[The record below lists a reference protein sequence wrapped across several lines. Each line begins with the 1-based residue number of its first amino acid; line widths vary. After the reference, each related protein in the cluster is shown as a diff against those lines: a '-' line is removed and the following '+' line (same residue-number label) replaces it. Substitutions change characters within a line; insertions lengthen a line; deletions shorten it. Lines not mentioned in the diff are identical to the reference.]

1 MDKHISL
8 ARELGYEG
16 QELRDYLKRQQDLE
30 REERLA
36 QREYE
41 KEKREAEQKDKERE
55 EKDKEREQK
64 DKEREQKEKD
74 REQKDKDRE
83 LEKLRIEAEKL
94 KIEAARKDKE
104 MEMEKEIAL
113 KKIEAEVEL
122 KKIEAETTSH
132 PWGPKEK
139 SSNPR
144 SPKLPYFDEHTDKM
158 DSYLTRF
165 ESYALSNKWDPSMWA
180 SYLSALLKGR
190 ALEVFVR
197 LSRDDQ
203 SDYGQIKEALLT
215 NFDLTERS
223 FRKKFRDCRPEKAE
237 TFRQFSGRLASY
249 LDKWLGLAKVEKTY
263 EAVCD
268 FLARDQFLDCCS
280 HELYLYLKPK
290 PFKAIDELAH
300 EADLFA
306 DAKGGVP
313 LCISKGQH
321 KSRGVDQAQP
331 KVELKQDQRPVIQC
345 KICGKPHPTYKCWN
359 NPDNKK
365 VASSAEFDS
374 QYRGGNSNWG
384 QDRNRGQ
391 VDQRDNH
398 YNSHN
403 DNNYRTVHQVNF
415 CKINSDVGKGQDK
428 FSFPSSSSEGLPHKD
443 SKGTCHFPRSRLPTA
458 IGTVNGK
465 EIRVLRDT
473 GCTGVVV
480 RRSLVSDGQM
490 LNKQSGVTLINN
502 YKQRCPMARI
512 NIDCPF
518 FRGTTDALCIDDPA
532 HDLVIGNIE
541 GSKFPDMTH
550 FSSGVVNK
558 KRSKK
563 SRKDRK
569 VKWADKF
576 IRQHRQELCMMQAS
590 DAKLAD
596 IRRRVESGSVTK
608 GRSFS
613 SGETKFIRRN
623 GLIYRHFK
631 KNANVSL
638 QLVVPSSLTHSVM
651 NLAHESRK
659 VVNHRGR
666 KETISKVLDEFYW
679 PGVCREVTQF
689 CRSCATCQRTNH
701 NIKVAMTHCCSV
713 PQRNISSKEAVVSR
727 TRRTESQTERRRSY
741 GSGRRC
747 PIPYYWRNM
756 TVTESSSQC

>member
-41 KEKREAEQKDKERE
+41 KEKKEA
-55 EKDKEREQK
+55 
-64 DKEREQKEKD
+64 EQKEKD

-83 LEKLRIEAEKL
+83 LEKLRIEVEKL

-104 MEMEKEIAL
+104 MEMEKEIVL

-345 KICGKPHPTYKCWN
+345 KICGKPHPTYKCWK
-359 NPDNKK
+359 NPDNKR
-365 VASSAEFDS
+365 VASSAESDS
-374 QYRGGNSNWG
+374 QYTYRGDNSNWG
-384 QDRNRGQ
+384 QDRNRGR
-391 VDQRDNH
+391 VDHCDNH
-398 YNSHN
+398 Y
-403 DNNYRTVHQVNF
+403 DNNYRTDHQVNF
-415 CKINSDVGKGQDK
+415 CKINSDVGKGQAK
-428 FSFPSSSSEGLPHKD
+428 FSSHHSSSEVLPRKD
-443 SKGTCHFPRSRLPTA
+443 SKGTCHFPRSRFPTA
-458 IGTVNGK
+458 IGTVNDK
-465 EIRVLRDT
+465 EVRVLRDT

-518 FRGTTDALCIDDPA
+518 FRGITDALCIDDPA

-550 FSSGVVNK
+550 FSSGVVQNK
-558 KRSKK
+558 Q
-563 SRKDRK
+563 SRKDRRKNRK
-569 VKWADKF
+569 VKVADKF
-576 IRQHRQELCMMQAS
+576 IRQNRQELCMMQGS

-596 IRRRVESGSVTK
+596 IRSRVESGSVTMSR
-608 GRSFS
+608 GFS

-638 QLVVPSSLTHSVM
+638 QLVVPSSLTHSIM
-651 NLAHESRK
+651 NLAHESQK
-659 VVNHRGR
+659 VVDHRGR

-679 PGVCREVTQF
+679 HGVCREVTQF

-701 NIKVAMTHCCSV
+701 NIKVTMTHCCSV

-727 TRRTESQTERRRSY
+727 SRRTDSQTEGRRSY

-756 TVTESSSQC
+756 TVTDSSSQN

>member
-36 QREYE
+36 QMEYE
-41 KEKREAEQKDKERE
+41 REKREAEQKE
-55 EKDKEREQK
+55 
-64 DKEREQKEKD
+64 
-74 REQKDKDRE
+74 KDRE
-83 LEKLRIEAEKL
+83 LEKMKIEAGRKDKEVEKL
-94 KIEAARKDKE
+94 KIEAARKNKE
-104 MEMEKEIAL
+104 MEMEKEVAL

-122 KKIEAETTSH
+122 KKIEAKTTSH

-268 FLARDQFLDCCS
+268 FLARDQFLDCCN

-290 PFKAIDELAH
+290 TFKVLGELAH

-313 LCISKGQH
+313 LCITKGRQESK
-321 KSRGVDQAQP
+321 GVDQAQP
-331 KVELKQDQRPVIQC
+331 KVEPKQDQRPRVQC
-345 KICGKPHPTYKCWN
+345 KICGKPHPTYKCWK

-374 QYRGGNSNWG
+374 QYRGDNSNWG
-384 QDRNRGQ
+384 QDRNFGRS
-391 VDQRDNH
+391 DQRDNQ
-398 YNSHN
+398 YN
-403 DNNYRTVHQVNF
+403 NNYRTDHQVNF
-415 CKINSDVGKGQDK
+415 CKIDLKSSDVGKGQAK
-428 FSFPSSSSEGLPHKD
+428 FSSPHSSSKVLPRKD
-443 SKGTCHFPRSRLPTA
+443 NKGTCHFPRSRLPTA

-502 YKQRCPMARI
+502 YKQRCPVARI
-512 NIDCPF
+512 NIDCSF

-550 FSSGVVNK
+550 FSSGVVKNK
-558 KRSKK
+558 QSRNDR
-563 SRKDRK
+563 RKDRK
-569 VKWADKF
+569 VKVADKF

-590 DAKLAD
+590 DSKLED
-596 IRRRVESGSVTK
+596 IRRRVESGSVTMSR
-608 GRSFS
+608 GFS
-613 SGETKFIRRN
+613 SGETKFIRMN
-623 GLIYRHFK
+623 GLI
-631 KNANVSL
+631 
-638 QLVVPSSLTHSVM
+638 
-651 NLAHESRK
+651 
-659 VVNHRGR
+659 
-666 KETISKVLDEFYW
+666 
-679 PGVCREVTQF
+679 
-689 CRSCATCQRTNH
+689 
-701 NIKVAMTHCCSV
+701 
-713 PQRNISSKEAVVSR
+713 
-727 TRRTESQTERRRSY
+727 
-741 GSGRRC
+741 
-747 PIPYYWRNM
+747 
-756 TVTESSSQC
+756 

>member
-1 MDKHISL
+1 MDEHISL

-16 QELRDYLKRQQDLE
+16 QEPRDYLKRQQDLE

-55 EKDKEREQK
+55 QKDKEREQK
-64 DKEREQKEKD
+64 DKDREQKEKD
-74 REQKDKDRE
+74 RELEKMKIEAVCKDKE
-83 LEKLRIEAEKL
+83 LEKL

-104 MEMEKEIAL
+104 MEMEKKIAL

-190 ALEVFVR
+190 ALEVSVR

-290 PFKAIDELAH
+290 TFKVLGELAH

-306 DAKGGVP
+306 DARGGVP
-313 LCISKGQH
+313 GCVAKGQRES
-321 KSRGVDQAQP
+321 KVVGQAQP
-331 KVELKQDQRPVIQC
+331 KVESKQDQRPVVKC

-365 VASSAEFDS
+365 IASSAEFDS

-384 QDRNRGQ
+384 QNRNFGRS
-391 VDQRDNH
+391 DQRDNH
-398 YNSHN
+398 Y
-403 DNNYRTVHQVNF
+403 DNNYRTDHQVNF
-415 CKINSDVGKGQDK
+415 CKIDYKSLDVDKGKTK
-428 FSFPSSSSEGLPHKD
+428 FSSPHSSLEVLPHED
-443 SKGTCHFPRSRLPTA
+443 SKGTCHFPRSRLPTE

-465 EIRVLRDT
+465 EARVLRDT

-502 YKQRCPMARI
+502 YNQRCPMARI

-518 FRGTTDALCIDDPA
+518 FRGTTDALCIEDPA
-532 HDLVIGNIE
+532 QDLIIGNIE

-550 FSSGVVNK
+550 FSSGVNRNK
-558 KRSKK
+558 SSKNR
-563 SRKDRK
+563 RKNRK
-569 VKWADKF
+569 VPDKF
-576 IRQHRQELCMMQAS
+576 IRQNRQELVLKQAS

-608 GRSFS
+608 SHSFS
-613 SGETKFIRRN
+613 SGETKFIRMN
-623 GLIYRHFK
+623 GLIYRHFM
-631 KNANVSL
+631 KNGKVSL
-638 QLVVPSSLTHSVM
+638 QLVIPSSLTHSVI
-651 NLAHESRK
+651 N
-659 VVNHRGR
+659 
-666 KETISKVLDEFYW
+666 
-679 PGVCREVTQF
+679 
-689 CRSCATCQRTNH
+689 
-701 NIKVAMTHCCSV
+701 
-713 PQRNISSKEAVVSR
+713 
-727 TRRTESQTERRRSY
+727 
-741 GSGRRC
+741 
-747 PIPYYWRNM
+747 
-756 TVTESSSQC
+756 

>member
-8 ARELGYEG
+8 ARKLGYEG

-55 EKDKEREQK
+55 QK
-64 DKEREQKEKD
+64 DKEREQKE
-74 REQKDKDRE
+74 KDRE

-122 KKIEAETTSH
+122 KKIEAETISH

-331 KVELKQDQRPVIQC
+331 KVEPKQDQRPVVKC
-345 KICGKPHPTYKCWN
+345 KFCGKPHPSHKCWN
-359 NPDNKK
+359 NPDNKR
-365 VASSAEFDS
+365 VAYSAQFDS
-374 QYRGGNSNWG
+374 QYRGDNSYRD
-384 QDRNRGQ
+384 QDRNFGRS
-391 VDQRDNH
+391 DQRDNH
-398 YNSHN
+398 YN
-403 DNNYRTVHQVNF
+403 NNYRTDHQVNF
-415 CKINSDVGKGQDK
+415 CKIDNKSSDIGK
-428 FSFPSSSSEGLPHKD
+428 GLPHKD

-465 EIRVLRDT
+465 EVRVLRDT

-502 YKQRCPMARI
+502 YNQKCPVARI

-541 GSKFPDMTH
+541 GSKFPDITH
-550 FSSGVVNK
+550 FSSGVVKNK
-558 KRSKK
+558 Q
-563 SRKDRK
+563 SRKDRRKNRRVK
-569 VKWADKF
+569 VADKF
-576 IRQHRQELCMMQAS
+576 IRQHRQELCMRQAS

-596 IRRRVESGSVTK
+596 IRKRVESGSVTK
-608 GRSFS
+608 SRSFS

-623 GLIYRHFK
+623 GLIYRQFM
-631 KNANVSL
+631 KNGKVSL
-638 QLVVPSSLTHSVM
+638 QLVIPSSLTHSVM

-689 CRSCATCQRTNH
+689 CRSCAICQRTTH

-713 PQRNISSKEAVVSR
+713 PQRNISSKKAVVSR
-727 TRRTESQTERRRSY
+727 TRRTDSQTERRRSY

-756 TVTESSSQC
+756 TGTESSCQN

>member
-1 MDKHISL
+1 MK
-8 ARELGYEG
+8 
-16 QELRDYLKRQQDLE
+16 KRKG
-30 REERLA
+30 RPS
-36 QREYE
+36 
-41 KEKREAEQKDKERE
+41 KKIKKGSKKRKIGSK
-55 EKDKEREQK
+55 KI
-64 DKEREQKEKD
+64 
-74 REQKDKDRE
+74 
-83 LEKLRIEAEKL
+83 RIEAEKL

-144 SPKLPYFDEHTDKM
+144 SPKLPYFDEQTDKM

-280 HELYLYLKPK
+280 HELYMYLKPK
-290 PFKAIDELAH
+290 PFKVLGELAH

-313 LCISKGQH
+313 LCVAKGRH
-321 KSRGVDQAQP
+321 ENKVVGQAQP
-331 KVELKQDQRPVIQC
+331 KVEPKQDQRPVVKC
-345 KICGKPHPTYKCWN
+345 KFCGKPHPTHKCWN

-365 VASSAEFDS
+365 FASSAEFDS
-374 QYRGGNSNWG
+374 QYRGSNSNWG
-384 QDRNRGQ
+384 QDRNLGR
-391 VDQRDNH
+391 VDHHDNR
-398 YNSHN
+398 Y
-403 DNNYRTVHQVNF
+403 DYNNYKTDHQVNF
-415 CKINSDVGKGQDK
+415 CKIGSLNVGKGQ
-428 FSFPSSSSEGLPHKD
+428 FSSPHSSTGGLPHKD
-443 SKGTCHFPRSRLPTA
+443 SKGSCHFPRSRLPTA
-458 IGTVNGK
+458 VGTVNDK
-465 EIRVLRDT
+465 EVRVLRDT

-502 YKQRCPMARI
+502 YKQRCPVARI

-518 FRGTTDALCIDDPA
+518 FRGSTDALCIDDPA

-541 GSKFPDMTH
+541 GSKFPDITH
-550 FSSGVVNK
+550 FPSGVVRN

-569 VKWADKF
+569 VKVADKF
-576 IRQHRQELCMMQAS
+576 IRQHRQEILMKQAS
-590 DAKLAD
+590 DIKLRE

-608 GRSFS
+608 SRSFFT
-613 SGETKFIRRN
+613 GETKFIRRN

-651 NLAHESRK
+651 NLAHESQK

-689 CRSCATCQRTNH
+689 CRSCAICQRTTH
-701 NIKVAMTHCCSV
+701 NIKVAMTQCCSI

-727 TRRTESQTERRRSY
+727 TRRTDSQTERRRSY

-756 TVTESSSQC
+756 TETESSSQ

>member
-55 EKDKEREQK
+55 QK

-94 KIEAARKDKE
+94 KIEAARKDK
-104 MEMEKEIAL
+104 EMEKEIAL

-165 ESYALSNKWDPSMWA
+165 ESYALSNKWDSSMWE

-290 PFKAIDELAH
+290 TFKALGELAH

-313 LCISKGQH
+313 LCITEGRQESKV
-321 KSRGVDQAQP
+321 VDQAQP
-331 KVELKQDQRPVIQC
+331 KVEPKQDQRPTVKC
-345 KICGKPHPTYKCWN
+345 KICGKPHPTYKCWK
-359 NPDNKK
+359 NPDNKR
-365 VASSAEFDS
+365 VASSAEFDF
-374 QYRGGNSNWG
+374 QYTCRGDNSNWG
-384 QDRNRGQ
+384 QDRNRGR
-391 VDQRDNH
+391 VDHCDNH
-398 YNSHN
+398 Y
-403 DNNYRTVHQVNF
+403 DNNYRTDHQVNF
-415 CKINSDVGKGQDK
+415 CKINSDVGKGQAK
-428 FSFPSSSSEGLPHKD
+428 LSSHHSSSEVLPRKD
-443 SKGTCHFPRSRLPTA
+443 RKGTCRFPRSRLPTA

-465 EIRVLRDT
+465 EVRVLRDT

-502 YKQRCPMARI
+502 YNQRCPMARI

-518 FRGTTDALCIDDPA
+518 FRGSTDALCIDDPA

-541 GSKFPDMTH
+541 GSKFPDMSH
-550 FSSGVVNK
+550 FSSGVNR
-558 KRSKK
+558 KRQ
-563 SRKDRK
+563 SRKDRRKNRK
-569 VKWADKF
+569 VKVADKF

-590 DAKLAD
+590 DVKLIE
-596 IRRRVESGSVTK
+596 IRSRVESGSVTK
-608 GRSFS
+608 SRSFS
-613 SGETKFIRRN
+613 TGETKFIRRN

-651 NLAHESRK
+651 NLAHESLR
-659 VVNHRGR
+659 VLNHRGR
-666 KETISKVLDEFYW
+666 KETIAKVLDEFYW

-689 CRSCATCQRTNH
+689 CRSCAICQRTTH

-727 TRRTESQTERRRSY
+727 TRRTDTQTERRRSY

-747 PIPYYWRNM
+747 PIPYYLRNM
-756 TVTESSSQC
+756 TGTESSSQC

>member
-1 MDKHISL
+1 M
-8 ARELGYEG
+8 
-16 QELRDYLKRQQDLE
+16 
-30 REERLA
+30 
-36 QREYE
+36 
-41 KEKREAEQKDKERE
+41 
-55 EKDKEREQK
+55 
-64 DKEREQKEKD
+64 
-74 REQKDKDRE
+74 
-83 LEKLRIEAEKL
+83 
-94 KIEAARKDKE
+94 
-104 MEMEKEIAL
+104 
-113 KKIEAEVEL
+113 
-122 KKIEAETTSH
+122 
-132 PWGPKEK
+132 
-139 SSNPR
+139 
-144 SPKLPYFDEHTDKM
+144 
-158 DSYLTRF
+158 
-165 ESYALSNKWDPSMWA
+165 
-180 SYLSALLKGR
+180 
-190 ALEVFVR
+190 
-197 LSRDDQ
+197 
-203 SDYGQIKEALLT
+203 
-215 NFDLTERS
+215 
-223 FRKKFRDCRPEKAE
+223 
-237 TFRQFSGRLASY
+237 
-249 LDKWLGLAKVEKTY
+249 GLAKVEKTY

-290 PFKAIDELAH
+290 PFKALGELSH
-300 EADLFA
+300 EADMFA

-313 LCISKGQH
+313 LCVAKGKH
-321 KSRGVDQAQP
+321 ENKGVDQAQP
-331 KVELKQDQRPVIQC
+331 KVEPKQEKRPRVQC
-345 KICGKPHPTYKCWN
+345 KICGKPHPTYKCWK
-359 NPDNKK
+359 NPDNKR

-374 QYRGGNSNWG
+374 QYTYRGDNSNWG
-384 QDRNRGQ
+384 QDRSFGR
-391 VDQRDNH
+391 VDQLNNHFDN
-398 YNSHN
+398 
-403 DNNYRTVHQVNF
+403 NNYRTDHQVNF
-415 CKINSDVGKGQDK
+415 CKFDIKSSDVGKGQAK
-428 FSFPSSSSEGLPHKD
+428 FSSPHSSSEVLPRKD

-465 EIRVLRDT
+465 EVRVLRDT

-502 YKQRCPMARI
+502 YNQRCPMARI

-518 FRGTTDALCIDDPA
+518 FKGTTDALCIDDPA

-541 GSKFPDMTH
+541 GSKFPNMTH

-563 SRKDRK
+563 SRKNRK
-569 VKWADKF
+569 VKVADKF
-576 IRQHRQELCMMQAS
+576 IRQNRQELVLKQAS
-590 DAKLAD
+590 DVKLIE

-608 GRSFS
+608 SRSFS
-613 SGETKFIRRN
+613 TGETKFIRRN

-689 CRSCATCQRTNH
+689 CRSCAICQRTTH

-756 TVTESSSQC
+756 TVTDSSSQH

>member
-55 EKDKEREQK
+55 
-64 DKEREQKEKD
+64 QKEKD

-83 LEKLRIEAEKL
+83 FEKLRIEAEKL

-290 PFKAIDELAH
+290 PFKVLGELAH

-313 LCISKGQH
+313 LCISKGQREN
-321 KSRGVDQAQP
+321 KVADKVQP
-331 KVELKQDQRPVIQC
+331 KVEPKQNQRPVIKC
-345 KICGKPHPTYKCWN
+345 KICGKPHPTHKCWN
-359 NPDNKK
+359 NPDNKR
-365 VASSAEFDS
+365 VAYCAEFDS
-374 QYRGGNSNWG
+374 QYRGDNSYRD
-384 QDRNRGQ
+384 QDRNFGRS
-391 VDQRDNH
+391 DQRDND
-398 YNSHN
+398 Y
-403 DNNYRTVHQVNF
+403 DNYRTDHQVNF
-415 CKINSDVGKGQDK
+415 CKIESLNVGKGQAEI
-428 FSFPSSSSEGLPHKD
+428 SSHHSSSEVLPRKD
-443 SKGTCHFPRSRLPTA
+443 SKGSCHFPRSKLPTA

-465 EIRVLRDT
+465 EVRVLRDT

-502 YKQRCPMARI
+502 YNQRCPMARI

-558 KRSKK
+558 NKQ
-563 SRKDRK
+563 SRKDRRNNRK
-569 VKWADKF
+569 VKVADNF
-576 IRQHRQELCMMQAS
+576 IRQNRQELLLKQAS
-590 DAKLAD
+590 DVRLKE

-608 GRSFS
+608 SRSFS
-613 SGETKFIRRN
+613 NGETKFIRRN

-631 KNANVSL
+631 KNGKVSL
-638 QLVVPSSLTHSVM
+638 QLVIPSSLTHSVI

-689 CRSCATCQRTNH
+689 CRSCAICQRTTH
-701 NIKVAMTHCCSV
+701 NIKVAMTHSCSI

-727 TRRTESQTERRRSY
+727 TRRTDSQTERRRSY

-756 TVTESSSQC
+756 TVTDSSSQH

>member
-41 KEKREAEQKDKERE
+41 RENREAEQKEKDWELEKMKIEATR
-55 EKDKEREQK
+55 KDKEV
-64 DKEREQKEKD
+64 
-74 REQKDKDRE
+74 
-83 LEKLRIEAEKL
+83 EKL

-104 MEMEKEIAL
+104 MEMEKEVAL

-180 SYLSALLKGR
+180 SYLSGLLKGR

-223 FRKKFRDCRPEKAE
+223 FRKKFRDCRPKKAE

-290 PFKAIDELAH
+290 PFKVLGELSH

-313 LCISKGQH
+313 LCVAKGRH
-321 KSRGVDQAQP
+321 ENKVVGQAQP
-331 KVELKQDQRPVIQC
+331 KVEPKQDQRPVVKC
-345 KICGKPHPTYKCWN
+345 KFCGKPHPTQKCWN

-365 VASSAEFDS
+365 FASSAECDS
-374 QYRGGNSNWG
+374 QYRGSNSNWG
-384 QDRNRGQ
+384 QDRNRGR
-391 VDQRDNH
+391 VDQLDNR
-398 YNSHN
+398 Y
-403 DNNYRTVHQVNF
+403 DYDNYRTDHQVNF
-415 CKINSDVGKGQDK
+415 CEIDNKSLDVYKRQAK
-428 FSFPSSSSEGLPHKD
+428 FSSPHSSTEVLPRKD
-443 SKGTCHFPRSRLPTA
+443 SKGTCHFPRSRLRTA
-458 IGTVNGK
+458 VGTVNGK
-465 EIRVLRDT
+465 EVRVLRDT

-502 YKQRCPMARI
+502 YKQRCPLARI

-518 FRGTTDALCIDDPA
+518 FRGSTDALCIEDPA

-541 GSKFPDMTH
+541 GSKFPDITH
-550 FSSGVVNK
+550 FSSGVNRN

-569 VKWADKF
+569 VKVADKF
-576 IRQHRQELCMMQAS
+576 IRQNRQELRMMQAS

-608 GRSFS
+608 SRSFS

-631 KNANVSL
+631 KNAKVSL

-689 CRSCATCQRTNH
+689 CRSCAICQRTTH

-756 TVTESSSQC
+756 TTESISQH

>member
-1 MDKHISL
+1 M
-8 ARELGYEG
+8 
-16 QELRDYLKRQQDLE
+16 
-30 REERLA
+30 
-36 QREYE
+36 
-41 KEKREAEQKDKERE
+41 
-55 EKDKEREQK
+55 
-64 DKEREQKEKD
+64 
-74 REQKDKDRE
+74 
-83 LEKLRIEAEKL
+83 
-94 KIEAARKDKE
+94 
-104 MEMEKEIAL
+104 
-113 KKIEAEVEL
+113 EL

-180 SYLSALLKGR
+180 SYLSALLKGHP
-190 ALEVFVR
+190 LEVFVR

-203 SDYGQIKEALLT
+203 SDYDQIKEALLT

-249 LDKWLGLAKVEKTY
+249 LDKWLGLARVEKTY

-290 PFKAIDELAH
+290 TFKVLGELAH

-306 DAKGGVP
+306 DAKGSVSM
-313 LCISKGQH
+313 CISKGQREN
-321 KSRGVDQAQP
+321 KVVDQAQP
-331 KVELKQDQRPVIQC
+331 KVEPKQEQRPGVQC

-365 VASSAEFDS
+365 VASSVEFDS
-374 QYRGGNSNWG
+374 QYTYRGDNSNWG
-384 QDRNRGQ
+384 QDRNRGR

-403 DNNYRTVHQVNF
+403 DNNYRTDHQVNF
-415 CKINSDVGKGQDK
+415 CKINSDVGKGPDK
-428 FSFPSSSSEGLPHKD
+428 FSFPSSSSEGLPRKD
-443 SKGTCHFPRSRLPTA
+443 SKCTCQFPRSRLPTA
-458 IGTVNGK
+458 VGIINGK
-465 EIRVLRDT
+465 EVRVLRDT

-480 RRSLVSDGQM
+480 RRSLVSDDQM

-502 YKQRCPMARI
+502 YKQRCPLARI
-512 NIDCPF
+512 NINCPF
-518 FRGTTDALCIDDPA
+518 FRGITDALCIDDPA

-541 GSKFPDMTH
+541 GSKFPDITH
-550 FSSGVVNK
+550 FSSRVNRN
-558 KRSKK
+558 KRSKNR
-563 SRKDRK
+563 RKNRK
-569 VKWADKF
+569 VKVADKF
-576 IRQHRQELCMMQAS
+576 IRQNRQELVLKQAS
-590 DAKLAD
+590 DVKLRE
-596 IRRRVESGSVTK
+596 IRKRVESGSVTK

-623 GLIYRHFK
+623 GLIYRHFM
-631 KNANVSL
+631 KNGKVSL
-638 QLVVPSSLTHSVM
+638 QLVIPSSLTHSVI

-659 VVNHRGR
+659 VVNHKGR

-689 CRSCATCQRTNH
+689 CRSCAICQRTTH

-713 PQRNISSKEAVVSR
+713 PQRNISSKEAVVRR

-756 TVTESSSQC
+756 TESSSQH

>member
-1 MDKHISL
+1 M
-8 ARELGYEG
+8 
-16 QELRDYLKRQQDLE
+16 
-30 REERLA
+30 
-36 QREYE
+36 
-41 KEKREAEQKDKERE
+41 
-55 EKDKEREQK
+55 
-64 DKEREQKEKD
+64 
-74 REQKDKDRE
+74 
-83 LEKLRIEAEKL
+83 
-94 KIEAARKDKE
+94 
-104 MEMEKEIAL
+104 
-113 KKIEAEVEL
+113 EL

-237 TFRQFSGRLASY
+237 TFRQFSGRLASN

-313 LCISKGQH
+313 LCVSKGQH
-321 KSRGVDQAQP
+321 KSKGVDQAQP
-331 KVELKQDQRPVIQC
+331 KVEPKQDQRPVVKC
-345 KICGKPHPTYKCWN
+345 KICGKPHPTHKCWN
-359 NPDNKK
+359 NPDNKR

-374 QYRGGNSNWG
+374 QYRGDNSYKD
-384 QDRNRGQ
+384 QDRNFGRS
-391 VDQRDNH
+391 DQRDNH
-398 YNSHN
+398 YN
-403 DNNYRTVHQVNF
+403 NNYRTDHQVNF
-415 CKINSDVGKGQDK
+415 CKIDNKSSDIGK
-428 FSFPSSSSEGLPHKD
+428 GLPHKD

-465 EIRVLRDT
+465 EVRVLRDT

-502 YKQRCPMARI
+502 YNQRCPMARI

-563 SRKDRK
+563 SRKNRK
-569 VKWADKF
+569 VKVADKF
-576 IRQHRQELCMMQAS
+576 IRQNRQELCMKQAS
-590 DAKLAD
+590 DAKLVD

-608 GRSFS
+608 GRS
-613 SGETKFIRRN
+613 GETKFIRMN

-631 KNANVSL
+631 KNARVSL
-638 QLVVPSSLTHSVM
+638 QLVVPSSLTQSVM

-689 CRSCATCQRTNH
+689 CRSCATCQRTTH

-727 TRRTESQTERRRSY
+727 TRRTDSQTERRRSY

-756 TVTESSSQC
+756 TVTDSSSQA

>member
-16 QELRDYLKRQQDLE
+16 QELRDYLKMQQDLE

-41 KEKREAEQKDKERE
+41 KEKREAEQ
-55 EKDKEREQK
+55 KDKEREQK

-113 KKIEAEVEL
+113 KKIEAKVEL

-203 SDYGQIKEALLT
+203 SDYGQIKEALLI

-290 PFKAIDELAH
+290 PFKVLGELAH
-300 EADLFA
+300 EADMFA

-313 LCISKGQH
+313 LCITKGQ
-321 KSRGVDQAQP
+321 RGSKVVDQAQP
-331 KVELKQDQRPVIQC
+331 KVEPKQVQRPVVKC
-345 KICGKPHPTYKCWN
+345 KNCGKPHPTYKCWN
-359 NPDNKK
+359 SPDNKK
-365 VASSAEFDS
+365 VASSAEFNS

-384 QDRNRGQ
+384 QDRNRGR
-391 VDQRDNH
+391 VDHCDNH
-398 YNSHN
+398 Y
-403 DNNYRTVHQVNF
+403 DNNYRTDHQVNF
-415 CKINSDVGKGQDK
+415 CKIESSDVGKGQAK
-428 FSFPSSSSEGLPHKD
+428 VEVLPRKD
-443 SKGTCHFPRSRLPTA
+443 RKGSCHFPRSRLPTA

-465 EIRVLRDT
+465 EVRVLRDT

-502 YKQRCPMARI
+502 YKQRCHMTRI

-518 FRGTTDALCIDDPA
+518 FRGSTDALCIEEPA

-541 GSKFPDMTH
+541 GSKFPDITH
-550 FSSGVVNK
+550 FSSGVVKNK
-558 KRSKK
+558 QSTKDR
-563 SRKDRK
+563 RKNRK
-569 VKWADKF
+569 VKVADKF
-576 IRQHRQELCMMQAS
+576 IKQNRQELCMKQAS

-608 GRSFS
+608 SHSFS

-623 GLIYRHFK
+623 GLIYRHHK
-631 KNANVSL
+631 KNAKVSL

-689 CRSCATCQRTNH
+689 CRSCAICQRTTH
-701 NIKVAMTHCCSV
+701 NIKVAMTHYCSV

-756 TVTESSSQC
+756 TVTDSSSQH